1 MMPDAHPGV
10 PLSALATV
18 ARRAQGARREMN
30 ATLKQR
36 YYPFPPRNATG
47 EKNLSKFRGLFVLC
61 STPPPT
67 I

>member
-1 MMPDAHPGV
+1 M
-10 PLSALATV
+10 T
-18 ARRAQGARREMN
+18 

-61 STPPPT
+61 STPPPPRFSFVKPPGST
-67 I
+67 QAVTTVRAGLGFLF